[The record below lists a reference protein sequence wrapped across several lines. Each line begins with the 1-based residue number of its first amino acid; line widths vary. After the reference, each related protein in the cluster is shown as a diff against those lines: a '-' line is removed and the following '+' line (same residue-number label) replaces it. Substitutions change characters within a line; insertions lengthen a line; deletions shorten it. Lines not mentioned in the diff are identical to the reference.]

1 MKRSVCNLYN
11 QMQERY
17 SGLVTQMNFR
27 FLNLCVKAEEASL
40 LPIKVNIEGEAMDL
54 EDVATMA
61 KKNDYEF
68 VIVPTYTD
76 DLPHVAQG
84 IAMVHPEFKQSI
96 ENMKVDSMNIKQEKV
111 ERDIPYILL
120 TMPEVDDDR
129 HDFMKEMANTI
140 YEDCKVRMEEE
151 KTKAAAQLVPL
162 LTDDPEADDI
172 TRYFDMLA
180 KEWQTKRDNMHEAKI
195 KEIEDAYQEWLSE
208 YAKSEIK
215 QLEYDD
221 AHNHSAAKSLKLT
234 DL

>member
-1 MKRSVCNLYN
+1 MKRSVINLYN

-40 LPIKVNIEGEAMDL
+40 LPVKVNIEGEAQNL
-54 EDVATMA
+54 EDVATTA

-129 HDFMKEMANTI
+129 HDFMKETANAV

-180 KEWQTKRDNMHEAKI
+180 KEWQTKRDNMHKAKI
-195 KEIEDAYQEWLSE
+195 KEIEEAYEKWLSD
-208 YAKSEIK
+208 YAKSQINQMED
-215 QLEYDD
+215 EA
-221 AHNHSAAKSLKLT
+221 AHSHMAAKNLKMS

>member
-1 MKRSVCNLYN
+1 MKRSVINLYN

-40 LPIKVNIEGEAMDL
+40 LPVKVNIEGEAQNL

-129 HDFMKEMANTI
+129 HDFMKETANAV

-151 KTKAAAQLVPL
+151 KAKAAATLAPL
-162 LTDDPEADDI
+162 LADEPEADEI

-180 KEWQTKRDNMHEAKI
+180 REWQLKRDDMHEAKI
-195 KEIEDAYQEWLSE
+195 KEIEEAYEKWLSD
-208 YAKSEIK
+208 YAKSQINQMED
-215 QLEYDD
+215 EA
-221 AHNHSAAKSLKLT
+221 AHSHMAAKNLKMS

>member
-1 MKRSVCNLYN
+1 MKRSVINLYN

-40 LPIKVNIEGEAMDL
+40 LPVKVNIEGEAQNL
-54 EDVATMA
+54 EDVATTA

-129 HDFMKEMANTI
+129 HDFMKETANAV

-195 KEIEDAYQEWLSE
+195 KEIEEAYEKWLSD
-208 YAKSEIK
+208 YAKSQINQMED
-215 QLEYDD
+215 EA
-221 AHNHSAAKSLKLT
+221 AHSHMAAKNLKMS